1 MVAKLKSAF
10 LDMDKGNMKTEQP
23 VEISR
28 AGSRIT
34 SDTMSVEDGG
44 KVMIFEKRVRVSI
57 DPVAR
62 KADQKKSGDT
72 NATQ

>member
-1 MVAKLKSAF
+1 
-10 LDMDKGNMKTEQP
+10 
-23 VEISR
+23 
-28 AGSRIT
+28 
-34 SDTMSVEDGG
+34 MSVEDGG